1 MRVLIADD
9 DPVSRR
15 ILQARLTEWGYEV
28 MLCLDGRQASA
39 ALQAPDAPRLAI
51 LDWMMPGCHGI
62 DICRELRNLAQESYI
77 FIILLTSKDRKEDLL
92 TALDAGADEY
102 LTKPYDP
109 AELKARLRT
118 GQRILDLQGELIA
131 ARDALRIRA
140 TRDTL
145 TGLWNRGAIEEI
157 LGRELARARRER
169 QPLSLAMADL
179 DHFKKINDTYGH
191 AAGDGVLREVTKRLQ
206 RVMRLYD
213 SLGRFGGE
221 EFLVVLPGCDSTAA
235 MNVGERLRTSVSVE
249 PFILHE
255 DTLIVT
261 LSLGIATLAP
271 GGGLDLTSTARTQ
284 LPMQEALI
292 HAADLA
298 LYQAKEDGRNR
309 MAISTFA
316 LPAL

>member
-28 MLCLDGRQASA
+28 VICPDGRQASA

-51 LDWMMPGCHGI
+51 LDWMMPGRNGI

-77 FIILLTSKDRKEDLL
+77 FIILLTTKDRREDLL

-109 AELKARLRT
+109 AELKARLRS
-118 GQRILDLQGELIA
+118 GQRILDLQAELIA

-140 TRDTL
+140 TRDAL

-179 DHFKKINDTYGH
+179 DHFKQINDTYGH

-213 SLGRFGGE
+213 SLGRF
-221 EFLVVLPGCDSTAA
+221 
-235 MNVGERLRTSVSVE
+235 
-249 PFILHE
+249 
-255 DTLIVT
+255 
-261 LSLGIATLAP
+261 
-271 GGGLDLTSTARTQ
+271 
-284 LPMQEALI
+284 
-292 HAADLA
+292 
-298 LYQAKEDGRNR
+298 
-309 MAISTFA
+309 
-316 LPAL
+316 